1 MTQEK
6 SSETKGVVAKRN
18 KSMIIDE
25 EEETLPN
32 TNQNGEATIIKRAKL
47 K

>member
-1 MTQEK
+1 VIQEN
-6 SSETKGVVAKRN
+6 SSETKGVVVKRN
-18 KSMIIDE
+18 KSTIIDE